1 LIVKKITKLS
11 HNEKAAA
18 RAAALLKA
26 GVTLTVPA
34 FRGYYTAGAY
44 TPAVGPGGFAVYGY
58 SGAEQPA
65 REFTGRDALE
75 SAAFAL
81 VHSCGSTR
89 LREACIAAERKRAR
103 QGAIAC

>member
-1 LIVKKITKLS
+1 MKKITKLS

-44 TPAVGPGGFAVYGY
+44 TPAVGPGGFAVYGALKAVTSLRLSAEEEY
-58 SGAEQPA
+58 DGADLSLHRIGATPE
-65 REFTGRDALE
+65 REV
-75 SAAFAL
+75 SW
-81 VHSCGSTR
+81 
-89 LREACIAAERKRAR
+89 
-103 QGAIAC
+103 

>member
-1 LIVKKITKLS
+1 MKKKITKP
-11 HNEKAAA
+11 NNNQKAAA
-18 RAAALLKA
+18 RAAALLRS
-26 GVTLTVPA
+26 GLVLTVDA

-44 TPAVGPGGFAVYGY
+44 TPAVGARGFAVYGY
-58 SGAEQPA
+58 AGAEQPA

-89 LREACIAAERKRAR
+89 LREACVKAERKLAR
-103 QGAIAC
+103 EGGSLC